1 MILRRRALLGLLA
14 ASPLAAA
21 LGGCGFQPVYMPTA
35 TGTPGPAERELAA
48 IHVALIP
55 DRPGQLLRQALQQR
69 FEGAGDATPR
79 RYTLTVSYWI
89 AGQGIG
95 ILPGTTATRIRMIG
109 NANWVLT
116 SNDPAQTKIYSGF
129 ARAIDGL
136 NIFDQQYFA
145 SSLETSVVYHH
156 LAGEIADQIALRL
169 ASLFRAR
176 ASARVAG

>member
-1 MILRRRALLGLLA
+1 MTRRRALLGLLA
-14 ASPLAAA
+14 AGPLVAG

-35 TGTPGPAERELAA
+35 TGAPGPAERELAA
-48 IHVALIP
+48 IHVAIIP

-69 FEGAGDATPR
+69 FEGAGDATRR
-79 RYTLTVSYWI
+79 RYTLTVNYWI

-95 ILPGTTATRIRMIG
+95 VLPGTTATRIRMIG

-116 SNDPAQTKIYSGF
+116 SNDAAHTRIYSGF
-129 ARAIDGL
+129 ARAVDGL

-145 SSLETSVVYHH
+145 SSMETSVVYHQ
-156 LAGEIADQIALRL
+156 LAHEIADQITLRL

-176 ASARVAG
+176 ANARVAG